1 MRATTTT
8 AAAAALLLAA
18 LLVTHL
24 PAATEAKKS
33 MKTAGKAK
41 GAREPPNMGGGE
53 PSQTVGPRAGTVD
66 TTYTRHTLASS
77 SSSSLA

>member
-1 MRATTTT
+1 
-8 AAAAALLLAA
+8 
-18 LLVTHL
+18 
-24 PAATEAKKS
+24 